1 MASTNAHARKLLDVE
16 TQQLDQFGSF
26 SDAHRTPRRRQH
38 RECQLRRRRVM
49 MPTMSERF
57 EVQRTTPADAAA
69 IFRVVCDPRGH
80 VAIDASGM
88 LQSSTGEPAGAV
100 GDTFVIHMDRES
112 LGDRPMGKYDVTVTI
127 TGYEQDRFITW
138 EVSGEGFPSIGHYYG
153 YRLEPV
159 AAGTVVTSIYDW
171 SKVSE
176 KWKANG
182 AWPIIPESALKAT
195 LGILER
201 TVRAAP

>member
-1 MASTNAHARKLLDVE
+1 MRSPE
-16 TQQLDQFGSF
+16 
-26 SDAHRTPRRRQH
+26 
-38 RECQLRRRRVM
+38 
-49 MPTMSERF
+49 
-57 EVQRTTPADAAA
+57 
-69 IFRVVCDPRGH
+69 GH

-88 LQSSTGEPAGAV
+88 LQSATGEPAGAV
-100 GDTFVIHMDRES
+100 GDTFVIHMDREA
-112 LGDRPMGKYDVTVTI
+112 LGDLPMGKYDVTVTI

-159 AAGTVVTSIYDW
+159 DGGTLVTSIYDW
-171 SKVSE
+171 SAGRREVE
-176 KWKANG
+176 ARRG

-201 TVRAAP
+201 TVRQD